1 MSHRCFCFSS
11 DAVDLRM
18 AGVPNP
24 PRSKAFS
31 LDSDDEDVAL
41 TGSYE
46 LQNQA
51 NAALLEDSSQSFV
64 R

>member
-1 MSHRCFCFSS
+1 
-11 DAVDLRM
+11 M
-18 AGVPNP
+18 ANVPNP
-24 PRSKAFS
+24 PRSKALS
-31 LDSDDEDVAL
+31 LDTNDEDVAL
-41 TGSYE
+41 AGSYE